1 MTPPSTIAKIA
12 ERLEAYSD
20 AHSLT
25 PAKVVAFVVKELR
38 DLPSNIV
45 DRVYEADIHWGPS
58 YYSNDASPS
67 NVWQSAI
74 DAILSEHN
82 ADRKG
87 EG

>member
-12 ERLEAYSD
+12 ERLEAYCD

-25 PAKVVAFVVKELR
+25 PANVVAFIFTEAREIETARFNEPAIVVQ
-38 DLPSNIV
+38 DLTDCSN
-45 DRVYEADIHWGPS
+45 ADQ
-58 YYSNDASPS
+58 
-67 NVWQSAI
+67 VVSAAWTGVL

-82 ADRKG
+82 AERKG